1 MSDGAVVP
9 KVSVGRRLA
18 VVAAAFA
25 PALGLAVVWGQL
37 AVAART
43 TLLAHGL
50 YWTMPVVLGLWFVAL
65 GRRLRGEAGSGGAWL
80 RRNAAG
86 LATAAVLTVAA
97 VVVVPPAMRM
107 QFDETSL
114 CGTSQ
119 SMHRDRLAMM
129 ATGALPTPSGPVV
142 TDWNLDKRPP
152 LFPFLVSVVHDVA
165 GYRVANAFVVNG
177 VLLFALLALV
187 ACRTRRHLGVAAAVA
202 APVLVAAVPLLVV
215 GACSAG
221 FELLATWLL
230 AVVVLAAID
239 FVAAP
244 TAARASWCLASGLL
258 FAQARYES
266 LFVLVALAG
275 LGLLRARRWPRDR
288 LGTVLLLAA
297 PILLTP
303 VLLLLLHARDPA
315 FYVEAAGRPLVS
327 FAHLAAHLPALAFAF
342 VAPGRGSPFPGA
354 LAVVSALLF
363 GLWVWRRRGGFAN
376 VLALAPVA
384 VVTGIALA
392 WFYGGVAEPTAVR
405 LYLPLAVLG
414 ALGPLLLPAL
424 VGRAWAGPAL
434 LLAAVAFAGW
444 RWSALAAREVLPRPS
459 AAVSLDAV
467 DAALAGLQPDPRR
480 TLLVST
486 VAQYLIVRG
495 FAAVP
500 PVAFAARA
508 QGLPLPEVIVL
519 ETPLDA
525 QLAPQ
530 VGDPQAL
537 LRGARATLL
546 GRIEG
551 DLPVAAWRLIP

>member
-1 MSDGAVVP
+1 MPMAVEVTRRRFTADEYQAMGRAGILREDDRVELIDGEVLAMSPIGPPHTGTVNRLTRLF
-9 KVSVGRRLA
+9 SVRVGETAIVQVQLPVRLDPHSEPQPDLVLLKPRADFYGTAAAAPDDILLA
-18 VVAAAFA
+18 VE
-25 PALGLAVVWGQL
+25 
-37 AVAART
+37 
-43 TLLAHGL
+43 
-50 YWTMPVVLGLWFVAL
+50 VAL
-65 GRRLRGEAGSGGAWL
+65 IIP
-80 RRNAAG
+80 
-86 LATAAVLTVAA
+86 AV
-97 VVVVPPAMRM
+97 
-107 QFDETSL
+107 
-114 CGTSQ
+114 
-119 SMHRDRLAMM
+119 
-129 ATGALPTPSGPVV
+129 
-142 TDWNLDKRPP
+142 
-152 LFPFLVSVVHDVA
+152 
-165 GYRVANAFVVNG
+165 
-177 VLLFALLALV
+177 ALV
-187 ACRTRRHLGVAAAVA
+187 AM
-202 APVLVAAVPLLVV
+202 
-215 GACSAG
+215 SAM
-221 FELLATWLL
+221 
-230 AVVVLAAID
+230 
-239 FVAAP
+239 
-244 TAARASWCLASGLL
+244 
-258 FAQARYES
+258 
-266 LFVLVALAG
+266 
-275 LGLLRARRWPRDR
+275 
-288 LGTVLLLAA
+288 
-297 PILLTP
+297 
-303 VLLLLLHARDPA
+303 
-315 FYVEAAGRPLVS
+315 FYVRGGDGGRG
-327 FAHLAAHLPALAFAF
+327 LPGAF

-508 QGLPLPEVIVL
+508 QGLPLSEVIVL